1 MWTVASYKKLMRS
14 SSDMGK
20 LARASDSNELIK
32 LLCFATADCRVW
44 PHLRHHLIWLMLTTF
59 YQETVMTTL
68 WRHISVINPLDL
80 TNPIYSVICSM
91 LFSTFSHCAPLPG
104 LVFLALS
111 YIRPPPTPHPRAVTV
126 LGLSVRLWL
135 RLWVHLPKWFPLL
148 NHIVPNPGAGNG
160 VCFLCLGR
168 TADYLVDW
176 LMDCWLIHWLIST
189 I

>member
-1 MWTVASYKKLMRS
+1 MWTVASYKELMRS
-14 SSDMGK
+14 SSDVGK

-111 YIRPPPTPHPRAVTV
+111 YIRPPPHPSPAGGYCFRSVSPSVAPSVGPSPKMVSFTEPHCSKS
-126 LGLSVRLWL
+126 GS
-135 RLWVHLPKWFPLL
+135 
-148 NHIVPNPGAGNG
+148 G
-160 VCFLCLGR
+160 
-168 TADYLVDW
+168 
-176 LMDCWLIHWLIST
+176 
-189 I
+189 